1 MKVLIKNARVITP
14 FEVLD
19 DHWVLVRD
27 GSIAE
32 VKKGRE
38 PGENFDLVVDAGG
51 NYLSPGFIDIHNH
64 GSYGRDFMEATP
76 GALETIAEFHLK
88 NGVTGFLA
96 TVLTA
101 PFEEMK
107 RAIKN
112 AAGFIKIQGPD
123 KARAKL
129 LGIYVEG
136 PYFST
141 AKRGAQ
147 PAEYIRKPDTAELDE
162 LLRLSENSIRVVAL
176 APEAAG
182 AEDAI
187 SFLRERGIV
196 AAMGHTNATYDEAK
210 RGIDLGVTLVTHTFN
225 GMRGFDHREPGAAGA
240 ALTDERVYCEV
251 ICDGIHLHPAA
262 VRLILRAKGKD
273 RIVLVSDAMMAC
285 GLSDGEYTLAGQKV
299 IVRNGEARLQDG
311 TLAGS
316 TLTLDRAV
324 RYMVRTIGVSLCEAV
339 RMASLNPA
347 GAIGLSQKKG
357 SIEVGKDADMIIFD
371 DEIRVKWAMVEGV
384 PFSFSEKI

>member
-14 FEVLD
+14 YEVLD

-27 GSIAE
+27 GRIAE

-38 PGENFDLVVDAGG
+38 PAENFDLVVDAGG
-51 NYLSPGFIDIHNH
+51 NYLAPGFIDIHNH

-107 RAIKN
+107 RAVKN
-112 AAGFIKIQGPD
+112 AAGFIKIQRPD
-123 KARAKL
+123 KARSKL

-141 AKRGAQ
+141 AKKGAQ

-182 AEDAI
+182 AGDAI
-187 SFLRERGIV
+187 SFLKEGGIV

-210 RGIDLGVTLVTHTFN
+210 RGIDLGVTLATHTFN

-262 VRLILRAKGKD
+262 VKLILKVKGKEKV
-273 RIVLVSDAMMAC
+273 ILVSDAMMAA
-285 GLSDGEYTLAGQKV
+285 GLSDGEYTLGGQQVFVK
-299 IVRNGEARLQDG
+299 NGEARLKNG

-324 RYMVRTIGVSLCEAV
+324 RYLVKTLGVPLHDAV

-347 GAIGLSQKKG
+347 RVIGLSRMKG
-357 SIEVGKDADMIIFD
+357 SIEVGKDADMVIFD
-371 DEIRVKWAMVEGV
+371 GNLSIKSVVVGGEVFNFGN
-384 PFSFSEKI
+384 